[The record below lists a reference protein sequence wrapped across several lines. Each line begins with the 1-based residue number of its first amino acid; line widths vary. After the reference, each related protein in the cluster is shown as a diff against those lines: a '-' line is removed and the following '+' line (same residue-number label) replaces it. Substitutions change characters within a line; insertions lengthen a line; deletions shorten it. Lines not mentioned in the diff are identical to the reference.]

1 MISKRILILNI
12 NNIFWV
18 YKKALVLIPK
28 LTLAIK
34 ALAMVLGS
42 KKMLFLKKKNIL
54 KLMIIKI
61 KYRKINSMTNKIQI
75 TNNNNVL
82 NYTVPQFNSQ

>member
-1 MISKRILILNI
+1 LISKILIKFLLISKRILILNT

-18 YKKALVLIPK
+18 YKKALVLLPK
-28 LTLAIK
+28 LT
-34 ALAMVLGS
+34 LAMVLGS

-61 KYRKINSMTNKIQI
+61 KYRKINSITNKIQI
-75 TNNNNVL
+75 TNNNIYIKTN
-82 NYTVPQFNSQ
+82 